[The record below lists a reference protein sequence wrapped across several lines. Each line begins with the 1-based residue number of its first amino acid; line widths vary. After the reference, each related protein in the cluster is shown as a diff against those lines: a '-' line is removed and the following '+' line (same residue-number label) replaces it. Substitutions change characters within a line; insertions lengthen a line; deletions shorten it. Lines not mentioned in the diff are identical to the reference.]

1 MTAEKNLEQGQAFM
15 QAKTDEGG
23 YTATE
28 SGLLYRVLTA
38 SDSTESPK
46 PIDVVTVHYRGT
58 HIDGSEFDSSYSRN
72 SSIQFPLNGVI
83 AGWTEAVG
91 MMSIGAKWEVIIPPA
106 LGYGEFGAGG
116 VIGPNETLIFE
127 IELLAIN

>member
-1 MTAEKNLEQGQAFM
+1 MTADENLKQGQAFI
-15 QAKTDEGG
+15 QAKIEEGTYTKTD
-23 YTATE
+23 

-106 LGYGEFGAGG
+106 LGYGAAGAGG
-116 VIGPNETLIFE
+116 VIGANETLIFE